1 MKGDLLSQA
10 TRALRENVDG
20 ASDSARATEERV
32 VSLLPRKRRLRL
44 VRPWG
49 FSMAALLIG
58 SSVWAMGGAPIK
70 SWLGRLADSSEQL
83 EAAPPAAAPAKKRV
97 RNRSSAPQPAL
108 ATTPPPS
115 TDDEPLVESPEAPP
129 SAEPPPEP
137 ATAPRK
143 APPTGPPR
151 VAAENAAAA
160 PTSEPPTASPPVEP
174 AGNAAL
180 DLYERAH
187 DLHFKRRD
195 YTSALAAWDQYLTL
209 APSGSLALEARFHRG
224 VCLVRLGR
232 NDEARRALEPFAR
245 GDYGTY
251 RRAQAQKLL
260 DEAR

>member
-1 MKGDLLSQA
+1 VPERRPAHRVRALRGRGAQLLGALTHPGRARFDHSRPRRCSQREAARRARPQREGRRTVKGDLLSQA

-20 ASDSARATEERV
+20 ASDSARATGDRV
-32 VSLLPRKRRLRL
+32 VSLRPRKRRLRL

-129 SAEPPPEP
+129 SAGPPPEP

-143 APPTGPPR
+143 APPTGPP
-151 VAAENAAAA
+151 
-160 PTSEPPTASPPVEP
+160 
-174 AGNAAL
+174 
-180 DLYERAH
+180 
-187 DLHFKRRD
+187 
-195 YTSALAAWDQYLTL
+195 
-209 APSGSLALEARFHRG
+209 
-224 VCLVRLGR
+224 
-232 NDEARRALEPFAR
+232 
-245 GDYGTY
+245 
-251 RRAQAQKLL
+251 
-260 DEAR
+260 